1 VPHARFLDAA
11 VAAAARDP
19 AVFDA
24 AVDLGL
30 AGGTADWHAVR
41 AITRAVLAPSSRG
54 ADGARVR

>member
-1 VPHARFLDAA
+1 MAISLLYRRILA

-41 AITRAVLAPSSRG
+41 AITRELVL
-54 ADGARVR
+54 GARPEQRLS

>member
-1 VPHARFLDAA
+1 

-41 AITRAVLAPSSRG
+41 EIAATYLLRRT
-54 ADGARVR
+54 DGARFR